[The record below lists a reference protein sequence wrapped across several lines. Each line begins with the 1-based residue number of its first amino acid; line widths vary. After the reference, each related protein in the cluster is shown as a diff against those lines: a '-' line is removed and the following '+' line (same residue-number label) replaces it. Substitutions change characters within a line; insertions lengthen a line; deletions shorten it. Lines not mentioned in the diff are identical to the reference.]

1 MPALSL
7 GEGGGGGGIGLYAY
21 AGACLFHVA
30 CEGLCIPE
38 TKTCMLFK
46 FLYIYRYIKLMS

>member
-7 GEGGGGGGIGLYAY
+7 GGGGGGVGPYAC
-21 AGACLFHVA
+21 ACACVFHVA

-46 FLYIYRYIKLMS
+46 FLYIYIKLMS